1 MSNKESEIKQIIQD
15 YLLEEGLLRR
25 KLSDPKLEFGFQFI
39 FPPGKDPL
47 GRSIGRN
54 MVVVKPKQKNI
65 IIVSLGIQISK
76 PHIKALNS
84 LDNHKKLSFFM
95 DLRKSFLLKDV
106 FYRID
111 IKNFRYE
118 ITDQIFLDKN
128 EPLSKNFFFNI
139 IRKVFNS
146 GAYSNIILAEYC
158 TGKIRPEDFLKSK
171 EFTSDSDFSL
181 YS

>member
-1 MSNKESEIKQIIQD
+1 MSNKESKIKQLIQD
-15 YLLEEGLLRR
+15 YLLEEGLLRGKISDR
-25 KLSDPKLEFGFQFI
+25 KLDFGFQFI

-47 GRSIGRN
+47 GRPIGRN
-54 MVVVKPKQKNI
+54 MVVIQPKQKKV
-65 IIVSLGIQISK
+65 IVVSIAIQISE

-84 LDNHKKLSFFM
+84 LENNKKFNFFM
-95 DLRKSFLLKDV
+95 DLRKSFLLKEV

-111 IKNFRYE
+111 LKNYRYE
-118 ITDQIFLDKN
+118 ITDQIFLDKD
-128 EPLSKNFFFNI
+128 EFISKNSFFKS

-146 GAYSNIILAEYC
+146 GAYSNIILGEYC
-158 TGKIRPEDFLKSK
+158 AGKIKPEDFLKSK

>member
-1 MSNKESEIKQIIQD
+1 MSNKDSKIKQLIQD
-15 YLLEEGLLRR
+15 YLLEEGLLRG
-25 KLSDPKLEFGFQFI
+25 KISDPKIDFGFQFI

-47 GRSIGRN
+47 GRPIGRN
-54 MVVVKPKQKNI
+54 MVVIQPKQKKV
-65 IIVSLGIQISK
+65 IIVSIAIQISE

-84 LDNHKKLSFFM
+84 LENHKKFNFFM
-95 DLRKSFLLKDV
+95 DLRKSFLLKEV

-111 IKNFRYE
+111 LKNYRYE
-118 ITDQIFLDKN
+118 ITDQIFLDKD
-128 EPLSKNFFFNI
+128 EFLSKNSFFNA

-146 GAYSNIILAEYC
+146 GALSNIILGEYC
-158 TGKIRPEDFLKSK
+158 AGKIKPEDFLKSK